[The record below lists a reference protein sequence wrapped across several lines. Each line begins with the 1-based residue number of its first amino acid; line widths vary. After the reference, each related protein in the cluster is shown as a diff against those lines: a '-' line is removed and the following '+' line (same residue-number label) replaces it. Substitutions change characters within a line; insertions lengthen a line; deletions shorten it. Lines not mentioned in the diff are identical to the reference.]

1 MSVQNQILSVSPI
14 ILKISNRPVDLE
26 IRVTAPISGESLPI
40 ILFSHGGGN
49 SNFLSSY
56 KGGSPLSD
64 YWASQGFVVIQP
76 THLSSKTLKL
86 DAETPGYPIFAESR
100 VEDMKVI
107 IDHLDYIENTVPTL
121 KGRMNHKNI
130 AVAGHSGGGL
140 TAAMLL
146 GASYTN
152 DNGNEVYLPDNRI
165 KTAILLAV
173 SGEGDKEMPA
183 PWGKVDI
190 VNSFRYT
197 KMNAP
202 ALVITGDKDISPISS
217 RGAEYYTD
225 AYFRSPGEKT
235 LLTLFDGEHMLGGVT
250 GYDAQ
255 ETTDENPERV
265 ALIQEMT
272 TAYLH
277 SIFNSENKNWEE
289 AVKKLETTEN
299 PLGKVESKS

>member
-1 MSVQNQILSVSPI
+1 MSVQNQIISVSPI
-14 ILKISNRPVDLE
+14 ILKAQNRPVDIE
-26 IRVTAPISGESLPI
+26 IRITAPISGENLPV
-40 ILFSHGGGN
+40 ILFSHGGGY
-49 SNFLSSY
+49 SNFLSSC

-86 DAETPGYPIFAESR
+86 GAETPGYPIFAVSR

-107 IDHLDYIENTVPTL
+107 IDQLDFIENSVPTL
-121 KGRMNHKNI
+121 KGRMSRSHI

-146 GASYTN
+146 GAHYTD
-152 DNGNEVYLPDNRI
+152 DNGSEIYIPDNRV
-165 KTAILLAV
+165 KAAVLLAV

-197 KMNAP
+197 KMEAP

-217 RGAEYYTD
+217 RGTAYYTD

-235 LLTLFDGEHMLGGVT
+235 LLTLFGGEHMLGGVT

-265 ALIQEMT
+265 QLVQEMSA
-272 TAYLH
+272 AYLH
-277 SIFNSENKNWEE
+277 SIFNPEHKNWQE
-289 AVKKLETTEN
+289 ALKKLEAAEN
-299 PLGKVESKS
+299 PLGKIESK

>member
-1 MSVQNQILSVSPI
+1 MMSVQNQIISVSPI
-14 ILKISNRPVDLE
+14 VLKVPNRIVDME
-26 IRVTAPISGESLPI
+26 ICVTAPLSGDNLPI
-40 ILFSHGGGN
+40 ILFSHGGGY

-56 KGGSPLSD
+56 KGGGPLSD
-64 YWASQGFVVIQP
+64 YWASQGFVVIKP

-86 DAETPGYPIFAESR
+86 SVDTPGYPIYAESR
-100 VEDMKVI
+100 VEDMKTI
-107 IDHLDYIENTVPTL
+107 LDQLDFIENAVPTL
-121 KGRMNHKNI
+121 KGRMNRENI
-130 AVAGHSGGGL
+130 AAAGHSGGGL

-146 GASYTN
+146 GASYTH
-152 DNGNEVYLPDNRI
+152 DNGNEIYLPDNRV

-197 KMNAP
+197 KMNPP
-202 ALVITGDKDISPISS
+202 AFVITGGKDISPISS

-235 LLTLFDGEHMLGGVT
+235 LLTLFDGEHMLGGIT
-250 GYDAQ
+250 GYDAE
-255 ETTDENPERV
+255 ETTDEDPERV
-265 ALIQEMT
+265 AIIQEMT

-277 SIFNSENKNWEE
+277 STFNPENRSWEE
-289 AVKKLETTEN
+289 AVKKLKTIQSA
-299 PLGKVESKS
+299 LGKIESK